1 MKTASLH
8 ELKRALTDLDKTALL
23 ELCLR
28 LTKYK
33 KENKELLSYL
43 VFEADDESAYIAS
56 VKELIRT
63 EMKELNRSS
72 VYLIKKSLRKILR
85 STNKFIKFSGQKQ
98 TEVELLLYY
107 CSQLKEQRIPIRS
120 SQQLVNMYEQQVLK
134 IQKAL
139 SGLHE
144 DLQYDY
150 RQELEQL

>member
-1 MKTASLH
+1 MKTASVH
-8 ELKRALTDLDKTALL
+8 ELKRALADLDKASLV

-28 LTKYK
+28 LSKFK
-33 KENKELLSYL
+33 KENKELLTYL
-43 VFEADDESAYIAS
+43 IFEAADERAYIAS
-56 VKELIRT
+56 VKEVIRT
-63 EMKELNRSS
+63 EMKEMNSSS

-150 RQELEQL
+150 RKEMEQL